1 MLAFIMYILN
11 PAYAKLW
18 LRMYVLSLTLRLV
31 GVGLVLGLE
40 LEVLVCRAQEHFP
53 ESMLINPTN

>member
-40 LEVLVCRAQEHFP
+40 LEVLV
-53 ESMLINPTN
+53 